1 MSETQSM
8 DHMIHSYEEIGMIL
22 FIMFLSYLLESFK
35 IQFNIS
41 IINIFLF
48 INLIGLYYLC
58 KKIKINI
65 RIEYN

>member
-1 MSETQSM
+1 MSENQSM
-8 DHMIHSYEEIGMIL
+8 NQTIHTYEDIGIIL
-22 FIMFLSYLLESFK
+22 FMMFLSYLLESFK

-58 KKIKINI
+58 KKIKINV